1 MLYLVGIWGF
11 IAWGLL
17 YSYKKVKE
25 VINPI
30 GLNCFDIFCAQL
42 TDEWIDKIVL
52 MISNK
57 IALIC
62 LLHKASLPTL
72 HSVSSPCWVPWSIS
86 LICSFLLFSHGPP
99 PSSRVSLFLEAYA
112 KSPNQA
118 PFASFFCLTSEDA
131 FLFMSQMTSTK
142 LGLRDIQIYSHL
154 TSETCWRQL
163 WDVERLVLSLWAL
176 LALSLLHWHCNWGSS
191 NMASRLTGFKKMQK
205 RDLLFQCFLFKREEP
220 HSTPFPQVECMSPW
234 L

>member
-1 MLYLVGIWGF
+1 MYLVGIWGF

-52 MISNK
+52 MVSNK

-62 LLHKASLPTL
+62 LLHKASLPIL

-86 LICSFLLFSHGPP
+86 LICSFLLFHMDLLHPG
-99 PSSRVSLFLEAYA
+99 SLFFWRPMQSLLSKLHLLVSSA
-112 KSPNQA
+112 
-118 PFASFFCLTSEDA
+118 LTSEDA

-176 LALSLLHWHCNWGSS
+176 LALSLLHWHCNGGSS
-191 NMASRLTGFKKMQK
+191 NMASQLTGFKKMQK

-220 HSTPFPQVECMSPW
+220 HSTPFSQVECMSPW